1 MYKTH
6 TEETSAV
13 LTGSGASKRCL
24 GRIILH
30 AILSTFRLAA
40 RQARR
45 SISNR
50 PQVANLPHWVLDQA
64 MRPGTTTPPDSKD
77 RLFMKLGTRRDPCD
91 VVARQHA
98 ALCAD

>member
-1 MYKTH
+1 MAYLAELVPNCKN
-6 TEETSAV
+6 
-13 LTGSGASKRCL
+13 K
-24 GRIILH
+24 RIILH
-30 AILSTFRLAA
+30 AILSTLRLAA

-77 RLFMKLGTRRDPCD
+77 RLFMKLGTRSAPQIAFIEAHFL
-91 VVARQHA
+91 ARRC
-98 ALCAD
+98 LYLRFTRPL